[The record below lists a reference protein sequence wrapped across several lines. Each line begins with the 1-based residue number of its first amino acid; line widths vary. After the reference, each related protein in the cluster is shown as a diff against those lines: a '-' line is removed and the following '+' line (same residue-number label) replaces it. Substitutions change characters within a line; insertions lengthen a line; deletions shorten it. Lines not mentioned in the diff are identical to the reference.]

1 MYILG
6 LSFGYHDSSAALIR
20 DGQIIFA
27 SQEER
32 FSRLKNDKNFPLQ
45 SINEALKFA
54 NINIEDISYAVYY
67 EEPQD
72 KFERVTKSISRNLFL
87 NFKKGIIEFYN
98 ETYDWINHDKFDY
111 KKIIHEKINI
121 QKDKIKNCYHHE
133 SHASSA
139 FYNSNFLSASILTID
154 GVGENETITYSY
166 GENNKIK
173 KLKSYYFPNSL
184 GLFYSTI
191 TAFLGFEVN
200 EGEYK
205 VMGMAAYGKPIY
217 TKKIKKLISFSKE
230 KLKINKKYFNFDNI
244 HKPPYTSNFV
254 NEFGSP
260 GDPDK
265 EINKNPSSK
274 EFI

>member
-6 LSFGYHDSSAALIR
+6 LSFGYHDSSAALIK

-111 KKIIHEKINI
+111 KKI
-121 QKDKIKNCYHHE
+121 
-133 SHASSA
+133 
-139 FYNSNFLSASILTID
+139 
-154 GVGENETITYSY
+154 
-166 GENNKIK
+166 
-173 KLKSYYFPNSL
+173 
-184 GLFYSTI
+184 
-191 TAFLGFEVN
+191 
-200 EGEYK
+200 
-205 VMGMAAYGKPIY
+205 
-217 TKKIKKLISFSKE
+217 
-230 KLKINKKYFNFDNI
+230 
-244 HKPPYTSNFV
+244 
-254 NEFGSP
+254 
-260 GDPDK
+260 
-265 EINKNPSSK
+265 
-274 EFI
+274 